1 MQEVESVKTLRKVFN
16 SEKWFGAIYDI
27 VLYNEV
33 NDELQIYKNS
43 IDNLED
49 ELTELNH
56 KPLLSVGATYEPY
69 YDIESDYQLVT
80 NTIKSLID
88 NSFPLIIITSQ
99 HLILK
104 DLELL
109 KELNKKSKVW
119 VSFKI
124 DHYDLTLLDAIEE
137 FSHCGIK
144 VGIIAKSSFIF
155 ESEEELLNRFLN
167 DAKAKGVDFI
177 IPAMVLSES
186 YVNDDFKREYIS
198 NDYFYH
204 QANFYDISTKMPF
217 YDEQFMHTVQINL
230 FE

>member
-1 MQEVESVKTLRKVFN
+1 MQEIESVKTLRKVFN

-33 NDELQIYKNS
+33 NDQLQIYTNS
-43 IDNLED
+43 IDNLEE
-49 ELTELNH
+49 ELSELNH
-56 KPLLSVGATYEPY
+56 KPLLSLGATYEPY
-69 YDIESDYQLVT
+69 YNIESDYQLVT
-80 NTIKSLID
+80 TTIKTLID
-88 NSFPLIIITSQ
+88 HAFPLVIITSQ

-109 KELNKKSKVW
+109 KALNKTSKVW
-119 VSFKI
+119 VAFKI

-137 FSHCGIK
+137 ISHAGIK
-144 VGIIAKSSFIF
+144 AGIIAKSSFIF

-167 DAKAKGVDFI
+167 DAKTKGVDFI
-177 IPAMVLSES
+177 IPTMVLSEN

-198 NDYFYH
+198 NDYFYQ
-204 QANFYDISTKMPF
+204 QANQCDISTKMPF